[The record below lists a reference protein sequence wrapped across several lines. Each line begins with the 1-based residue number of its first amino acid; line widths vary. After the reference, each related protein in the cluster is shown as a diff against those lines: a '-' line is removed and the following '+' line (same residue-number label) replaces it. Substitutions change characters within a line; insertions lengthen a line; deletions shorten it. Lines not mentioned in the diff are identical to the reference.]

1 MSKASKY
8 WFPVYSNQDSDP
20 VGYLDIIDNEDLLLS
35 DKPRYYFEFH
45 LITDRQFED
54 VGFSR
59 CLLDKVY
66 EALDYEDV
74 EQLRELER
82 TVDLSD

>member
-1 MSKASKY
+1 MSRADKY

-35 DKPRYYFEFH
+35 DKPRYYFEFR

-59 CLLDKVY
+59 YLLDKVY
-66 EALDYEDV
+66 ETLDYEDV
-74 EQLRELER
+74 EQLKELER

>member
-59 CLLDKVY
+59 YLLDRFMK
-66 EALDYEDV
+66 LWITKMWSNLKNLN
-74 EQLRELER
+74 EQLIN
-82 TVDLSD
+82 